1 MLPQIG
7 RYKILSQ
14 LGKGAMG
21 VVFLADDPLLNRQ
34 VAIKTIDL
42 AIEDATRREFL
53 RGRLLRDARAAAS
66 LTHPNIV
73 GIYDVVVEGD
83 CACVVME
90 YIAGED
96 LAAYLSRNPVADP
109 QFTVLVIRAMASAL
123 DYTHARGIIHRDI
136 KPANVMLDAASI
148 PKITDFGIARI
159 TEGATTTMTG
169 TVMGTIEYM
178 APEQIKG
185 EQVDGRA
192 DQFALGVVAYRML
205 TGSTLYGDQSMATL
219 AYKIVNEPP
228 APVRSRNSGLP
239 AGVDPVLAK
248 ALAKLPDDRYRNC
261 SEFAGALAASIAGVD
276 REAPTVAV
284 TPPPPPPKSGSR
296 AAVVAIV
303 VAGAAGAIAAMVVWK
318 PWMQP
323 AKPAASAIA
332 VSKSADEPEP
342 PTALKQGPT
351 LTAAASVEKA
361 PAEKKAPVELP
372 HNAAESKAPVEP
384 PHKAAESKAAVEPPH
399 KAAESKAAVEPPH
412 KAAETKAPAEPVD
425 DVAPD
430 APTPPAD
437 TPRPAV
443 EALNRGRELVKREQ
457 FAEAVQA
464 FTKAADI
471 RPNWAPGYVSR
482 GGAYQHLE
490 QFDAAIRD
498 YSRAIRLNPKL
509 FNAYLGRAQCYVRQ
523 QQDELAFQD
532 FNQAVAL
539 KPDAPLALA
548 GRAGIYLRRKA
559 YKEALADF
567 NAAIRRSPDLANAYR
582 GRANARRALGNE
594 RGARADEEKYK
605 ELSAGKGDKGG

>member
-1 MLPQIG
+1 LPQVG

-21 VVFLADDPLLNRQ
+21 VVFLADDPLLSRQ

-42 AIEDATRREFL
+42 AIEDPARREFL
-53 RGRLLRDARAAAS
+53 RSRLLRDARAAAA

-96 LAAYLSRNPVADP
+96 LAAYLSRSPVADP
-109 QFTVLVIRAMASAL
+109 QFTVHVIRAMAAAL
-123 DYTHARGIIHRDI
+123 DYTHARGIVHRDI
-136 KPANVMLDAASI
+136 KPANVMLDAANI

-159 TEGATTTMTG
+159 TEGATATMTG

-178 APEQIKG
+178 APEQVKG

-205 TGSTLYGDQSMATL
+205 TGGTLYGDQSVATL
-219 AYKIVNEPP
+219 AYKIVNEQP
-228 APVRSRNSGLP
+228 APVCSRNSWLP
-239 AGVDPVLAK
+239 AAVDPVLAK
-248 ALAKLPDDRYRNC
+248 ALAKAPHDRYRNC
-261 SEFAGALAASIAGVD
+261 SEFADALAGAIAGVD
-276 REAPTVAV
+276 REAPTTAMAAL
-284 TPPPPPPKSGSR
+284 PPPPPRKSGSR
-296 AAVVAIV
+296 SAVVAIAL
-303 VAGAAGAIAAMVVWK
+303 AGAAGAVAAMVVWK
-318 PWMQP
+318 PWLQP
-323 AKPAASAIA
+323 AKPATSTVA
-332 VSKSADEPEP
+332 VSKTAAEPAP
-342 PTALKQGPT
+342 PTELKQGPPLET
-351 LTAAASVEKA
+351 VASVDKTPVAQPSAAKPLAENGTVPKPPENKA
-361 PAEKKAPVELP
+361 PA
-372 HNAAESKAPVEP
+372 EP
-384 PHKAAESKAAVEPPH
+384 PHKAAAAKAGPVAD
-399 KAAESKAAVEPPH
+399 
-412 KAAETKAPAEPVD
+412 VD

-443 EALNRGRELVKREQ
+443 EAFNRGRELVKQEQ
-457 FAEAVQA
+457 FAEAIQA

-482 GGAYQHLE
+482 AGAYQRLE

-509 FNAYLGRAQCYVRQ
+509 FNAYLGRAQCHVQ
-523 QQDELAFQD
+523 KQQDDPALQD
-532 FNQAVAL
+532 FNQALSL
-539 KPDAPLALA
+539 KPDAPLALV

-559 YKEALADF
+559 YREALADF
-567 NAAIRRSPDLANAYR
+567 NETIRLSPDLANAYR
-582 GRANARRALGNE
+582 GRANVRRALGD
-594 RGARADEEKYK
+594 RSGAQADEEKYR
-605 ELSAGKGDKGG
+605 ELSARKGARGG

>member
-21 VVFLADDPLLNRQ
+21 VVFLAGDPLLNRQ

-53 RGRLLRDARAAAS
+53 RSRLLRDARAAAS

-96 LAAYLSRNPVADP
+96 LSAYLTRNHVADP
-109 QFTVLVIRAMASAL
+109 QFTVHVIRAMAAAL
-123 DYTHARGIIHRDI
+123 DYTHARGVIHRDI

-159 TEGATTTMTG
+159 TEGASTTMTG

-178 APEQIKG
+178 APEQVKG

-205 TGSTLYGDQSMATL
+205 TGGTLYGDQSMATL
-219 AYKIVNEPP
+219 AYKIVNEAP
-228 APVRSRNSGLP
+228 APVRSRNSSLP
-239 AGVDPVLAK
+239 AGMDPVLAK

-261 SEFAGALAASIAGVD
+261 SEFAEALAGVVASVD
-276 REAPTVAV
+276 REAPTAAIPAA
-284 TPPPPPPKSGSR
+284 PPPARKSGSR
-296 AAVVAIV
+296 TAVVAIAL
-303 VAGAAGAIAAMVVWK
+303 AGAAGAAAMVVWK
-318 PWMQP
+318 PWLQS
-323 AKPAASAIA
+323 AKPAAAVTA
-332 VSKSADEPEP
+332 VSKPADEPAP
-342 PTALKQGPT
+342 PTGLSQGPP
-351 LTAAASVEKA
+351 LTAAASLEKA
-361 PAEKKAPVELP
+361 PEKKSPP
-372 HNAAESKAPVEP
+372 EP
-384 PHKAAESKAAVEPPH
+384 PHKAAKTSAGPVEH
-399 KAAESKAAVEPPH
+399 
-412 KAAETKAPAEPVD
+412 VD
-425 DVAPD
+425 DVAAD
-430 APTPPAD
+430 TPTPPAD
-437 TPRPAV
+437 TPRPAI
-443 EALNRGRELVKREQ
+443 EALKLGHELVKQEQ
-457 FAEAVQA
+457 FAAAIEA

-482 GGAYQHLE
+482 AGAYAHLD

-509 FNAYLGRAQCYVRQ
+509 YNAYIGRAQCYIHQ
-523 QQDELAFQD
+523 QQDDPALDD
-532 FNQAVAL
+532 FNQAIAIR
-539 KPDAPLALA
+539 PDAPLALV
-548 GRAGIYLRRKA
+548 GRAAIYLRRKA
-559 YKEALADF
+559 YHKALADF
-567 NAAIRRSPDLANAYR
+567 DQTIQLSPDLANAYK
-582 GRANARRALGNE
+582 GRASARRALGNE
-594 RGARADEEKYK
+594 RGAQADEAKYK
-605 ELSAGKGDKGG
+605 ELSARKGDKGGYR

>member
-1 MLPQIG
+1 MLSQVG

-53 RGRLLRDARAAAS
+53 RGRLLRDARAAGS
-66 LTHPNIV
+66 LMHPNIV

-83 CACVVME
+83 RACVVME

-109 QFTVLVIRAMASAL
+109 QFTVQVIRAMAAAL

-185 EQVDGRA
+185 EKVDGRA

-228 APVRSRNSGLP
+228 APVHSRNSGLP
-239 AGVDPVLAK
+239 ARVDPVLAK

-261 SEFAGALAASIAGVD
+261 SEFADALAGSIAGVD
-276 REAPTVAV
+276 REAPTVAIAS
-284 TPPPPPPKSGSR
+284 PPPPPKSGSR
-296 AAVVAIV
+296 AAVVAIAL
-303 VAGAAGAIAAMVVWK
+303 AGAAGAIAAMVVWK

-332 VSKSADEPEP
+332 VSKFADEPEP
-342 PTALKQGPT
+342 PTGLKQGPT
-351 LTAAASVEKA
+351 LTDAASVEKA
-361 PAEKKAPVELP
+361 PAEKKAPVEPP
-372 HNAAESKAPVEP
+372 HKAAEAKAPVEP
-384 PHKAAESKAAVEPPH
+384 PHNAAGSKAAVEPPH
-399 KAAESKAAVEPPH
+399 RAAEA
-412 KAAETKAPAEPVD
+412 KAPADPVD

-437 TPRPAV
+437 TPRPAL

-457 FAEAVQA
+457 FAEAIQA

-490 QFDAAIRD
+490 QFDAAVRD

-532 FNQAVAL
+532 FNQAIAL
-539 KPDAPLALA
+539 KPDAPLGLA

>member
-1 MLPQIG
+1 MLPQVG
-7 RYKILSQ
+7 RYRILSQ

-21 VVFLADDPLLNRQ
+21 VVFLADDPLLSRQ

-66 LTHPNIV
+66 LSHPNIV
-73 GIYDVVVEGD
+73 GIYDVVMEGD

-109 QFTVLVIRAMASAL
+109 QFTVHVIRAMAAAL
-123 DYTHARGIIHRDI
+123 DYTHARGIVHRDI

-159 TEGATTTMTG
+159 TDGATTTMTG

-185 EQVDGRA
+185 EQADGRA

-205 TGSTLYGDQSMATL
+205 TGSTLYGNQSMATL

-228 APVRSRNSGLP
+228 APVHARNSGLP
-239 AGVDPVLAK
+239 AAVDPVLAK
-248 ALAKLPDDRYRNC
+248 ALAKAPDDRYRNC
-261 SEFAGALAASIAGVD
+261 TEFADALAGSIADVN
-276 REAPTVAV
+276 REAPTLAMAA
-284 TPPPPPPKSGSR
+284 PPPQRKRGSR
-296 AAVVAIV
+296 TAVVAIAL
-303 VAGAAGAIAAMVVWK
+303 AGAAGAVAAMVVWK
-318 PWMQP
+318 PWLPP
-323 AKPAASAIA
+323 AKPAASAVA
-332 VSKSADEPEP
+332 VSKPAAEPAP
-342 PTALKQGPT
+342 PTGLKQGPA
-351 LTAAASVEKA
+351 LQIAPPLAKA
-361 PAEKKAPVELP
+361 PMAKSSAEKPPAEEPHAAKPPEKKTPVELP
-372 HNAAESKAPVEP
+372 
-384 PHKAAESKAAVEPPH
+384 SKAAAEAKAGPVEH
-399 KAAESKAAVEPPH
+399 A
-412 KAAETKAPAEPVD
+412 D

-430 APTPPAD
+430 AAAPPAG

-443 EALNRGRELVKREQ
+443 EALNRGRELVKQEQ
-457 FAEAVQA
+457 FAEAIQA

-482 GGAYQHLE
+482 AGAYQRLE
-490 QFDAAIRD
+490 QFAAAIRD

-509 FNAYLGRAQCYVRQ
+509 FNAYLGRAQCYVHQ
-523 QQDELAFQD
+523 QQDDPAFDD
-532 FNQAVAL
+532 FNQAISL
-539 KPDAPLALA
+539 RPDAPLALA

-567 NAAIRRSPDLANAYR
+567 NETIRRSPDLANAYR

-605 ELSAGKGDKGG
+605 ELSAKKGEKGG

>member
-21 VVFLADDPLLNRQ
+21 VVFLADDPLLGRQ

-42 AIEDATRREFL
+42 GIEDATRREFL
-53 RGRLLRDARAAAS
+53 RSRLLRDARAAAS
-66 LTHPNIV
+66 LSHPNIV

-109 QFTVLVIRAMASAL
+109 QFTVHVIGAMAAAL

-159 TEGATTTMTG
+159 TDGATTTMTG

-178 APEQIKG
+178 APEQVKG
-185 EQVDGRA
+185 ETVDGRA

-205 TGSTLYGDQSMATL
+205 TGGTLYGNQSVATL
-219 AYKIVNEPP
+219 AYKIVNEAP
-228 APVRSRNSGLP
+228 ASVRSRNSGLP

-248 ALAKLPDDRYRNC
+248 ALAKAPDDRYRKC
-261 SEFAGALAASIAGVD
+261 AEFADALAGSIAGVN
-276 REAPTVAV
+276 REAPTIAIAA
-284 TPPPPPPKSGSR
+284 PPPPRKSGSR
-296 AAVVAIV
+296 AAVAAIAL
-303 VAGAAGAIAAMVVWK
+303 AGAAGAVAAMVVWK
-318 PWMQP
+318 PWLQP
-323 AKPAASAIA
+323 AKPEVSAEA
-332 VSKSADEPEP
+332 VSKPAGEPAP
-342 PTALKQGPT
+342 PTGLKQGP
-351 LTAAASVEKA
+351 LLQAAASVETA
-361 PAEKKAPVELP
+361 PVAKPPEKKATVD
-372 HNAAESKAPVEP
+372 
-384 PHKAAESKAAVEPPH
+384 
-399 KAAESKAAVEPPH
+399 PPH
-412 KAAETKAPAEPVD
+412 KAAETTAPVDPPHKAAEAKAPVEQVD

-430 APTPPAD
+430 AATPPAD
-437 TPRPAV
+437 TPKPAV
-443 EALNRGRELVKREQ
+443 EALNRGRELMKQEQ
-457 FAEAVQA
+457 FAAAIQA

-482 GGAYQHLE
+482 AGAYQHLE

-498 YSRAIRLNPKL
+498 YSRAIRLNPKM
-509 FNAYLGRAQCYVRQ
+509 FNAYFGRAQCYIHQ
-523 QQDELAFQD
+523 QQDDLALQD
-532 FNQAVAL
+532 FNQAISL
-539 KPDAPLALA
+539 KPEAPLALV

-567 NAAIRRSPDLANAYR
+567 NETIRRSPDLANAYR

-594 RGARADEEKYK
+594 RGARADEEKYR
-605 ELSAGKGDKGG
+605 ELSARKGEKGG

>member
-42 AIEDATRREFL
+42 AIEDTTRREFL
-53 RGRLLRDARAAAS
+53 RSRLLRDARAAAS

-96 LAAYLSRNPVADP
+96 LSAYLTRNHVADP
-109 QFTVLVIRAMASAL
+109 QFTVHIIRAMAAAL

-159 TEGATTTMTG
+159 TEGASTTMTG

-178 APEQIKG
+178 APEQVKG

-205 TGSTLYGDQSMATL
+205 TGGTLYGDQSMATL
-219 AYKIVNEPP
+219 AYKIVNEAP
-228 APVRSRNSGLP
+228 APVRSRNSSLP
-239 AGVDPVLAK
+239 AGADPVLAK
-248 ALAKLPDDRYRNC
+248 ALAKLPGDRYRNC
-261 SEFAGALAASIAGVD
+261 SEFADALAGSIAGVD
-276 REAPTVAV
+276 RKAPTAAM
-284 TPPPPPPKSGSR
+284 TPLPPPRKSGSR
-296 AAVVAIV
+296 AAVVAIAL
-303 VAGAAGAIAAMVVWK
+303 AGAAGAVAMVVWK
-318 PWMQP
+318 PWLQP
-323 AKPAASAIA
+323 AKPAAA
-332 VSKSADEPEP
+332 VSKSAAEPAP
-342 PTALKQGPT
+342 PTGLAQGP
-351 LTAAASVEKA
+351 LLQPAASVEKA
-361 PAEKKAPVELP
+361 PAEKPPVEKAPVEK
-372 HNAAESKAPVEP
+372 KASAEP
-384 PHKAAESKAAVEPPH
+384 PHKAAEAKAG
-399 KAAESKAAVEPPH
+399 
-412 KAAETKAPAEPVD
+412 PAEHVD

-430 APTPPAD
+430 AVAPPAD
-437 TPRPAV
+437 TPKPAI
-443 EALNRGRELVKREQ
+443 EALNRGRELVKQEQ
-457 FAEAVQA
+457 FAEAIQA
-464 FTKAADI
+464 FTKATDI
-471 RPNWAPGYVSR
+471 RPNWAPNYVNR
-482 GGAYQHLE
+482 AGAYQHLE

-509 FNAYLGRAQCYVRQ
+509 FNAYVGRAQCYVHQ
-523 QQDELAFQD
+523 QQDDPAFDD
-532 FNQAVAL
+532 FNQAIAL
-539 KPDAPLALA
+539 KPASPLALV

-559 YKEALADF
+559 YQKALTDF
-567 NAAIRRSPDLANAYR
+567 NETIRRSPDLASAYK
-582 GRANARRALGNE
+582 GRANARHALGNE
-594 RGARADEEKYK
+594 RGAQADEAKYK
-605 ELSAGKGDKGG
+605 ELSAKKSEKGG

>member
-96 LAAYLSRNPVADP
+96 LSAYLTRNPVADP
-109 QFTVLVIRAMASAL
+109 QFTVHIIRAMAAAL

-178 APEQIKG
+178 APEQVKG
-185 EQVDGRA
+185 EPVDGRA

-219 AYKIVNEPP
+219 AYKIVNEAP

-239 AGVDPVLAK
+239 AGADPALAK

-261 SEFAGALAASIAGVD
+261 SEFAEALAGAIAGVN
-276 REAPTVAV
+276 REAPTIAMMPPAA
-284 TPPPPPPKSGSR
+284 PPPRKSGSR
-296 AAVVAIV
+296 TAVVAIAL
-303 VAGAAGAIAAMVVWK
+303 AGAAGAVAAMVVWK
-318 PWMQP
+318 PWLQP
-323 AKPAASAIA
+323 AKPAASVAA
-332 VSKSADEPEP
+332 VSKPAAEPAP
-342 PTALKQGPT
+342 PTGLQQGPP
-351 LTAAASVEKA
+351 LTVVASLEKA
-361 PAEKKAPVELP
+361 PAEKPPVEKAPPE
-372 HNAAESKAPVEP
+372 KKTPVDP
-384 PHKAAESKAAVEPPH
+384 PHKAAAA
-399 KAAESKAAVEPPH
+399 K
-412 KAAETKAPAEPVD
+412 TGPAEHVD
-425 DVAPD
+425 DVASD
-430 APTPPAD
+430 APAPPAD

-443 EALNRGRELVKREQ
+443 EALNRGRALVKQEQ
-457 FAEAVQA
+457 FAEAIQA

-482 GGAYQHLE
+482 AGAYQHLE

-509 FNAYLGRAQCYVRQ
+509 FNAYLGRAQCYVQQRQ
-523 QQDELAFQD
+523 DDPAFDD
-532 FNQAVAL
+532 FNQAIAL

-548 GRAGIYLRRKA
+548 GRAGIYLRRKE
-559 YKEALADF
+559 YQKALADF
-567 NAAIRRSPDLANAYR
+567 NETIRRSPDLANAYR
-582 GRANARRALGNE
+582 GRATARRALGNE
-594 RGARADEEKYK
+594 RGAQADEAKYK
-605 ELSAGKGDKGG
+605 ELSARKGEKGG

>member
-21 VVFLADDPLLNRQ
+21 VVYLADDPLLGRQ

-66 LTHPNIV
+66 LSHPNIV

-109 QFTVLVIRAMASAL
+109 QFTVQVIRAMASAL

-136 KPANVMLDAASI
+136 KPANVMLDAANI

-159 TEGATTTMTG
+159 TEGATTTVTG

-205 TGSTLYGDQSMATL
+205 TGSTLYGNQSMATL

-228 APVRSRNSGLP
+228 APVRSRNSWLP

-248 ALAKLPDDRYRNC
+248 ALAKAPDDRYRNC
-261 SEFAGALAASIAGVD
+261 SEFADALAGSIAGVN
-276 REAPTVAV
+276 REASTVAL
-284 TPPPPPPKSGSR
+284 TPLLPPPRKSGSR
-296 AAVVAIV
+296 TAVVAIAL
-303 VAGAAGAIAAMVVWK
+303 AGAAGAVAAMVVWK
-318 PWMQP
+318 PWLQP
-323 AKPAASAIA
+323 AKPAASEVA
-332 VSKSADEPEP
+332 VSKSAAAPEP
-342 PTALKQGPT
+342 PTGLNQGPA
-351 LTAAASVEKA
+351 LEAAASVEKA
-361 PAEKKAPVELP
+361 PVEKSSPGKPRVEKK
-372 HNAAESKAPVEP
+372 SPVEP
-384 PHKAAESKAAVEPPH
+384 PHKAGEAK
-399 KAAESKAAVEPPH
+399 
-412 KAAETKAPAEPVD
+412 AEPIERVD

-430 APTPPAD
+430 APSLPAD
-437 TPRPAV
+437 TPKPAV
-443 EALNRGRELVKREQ
+443 EALNRGRELVKQQQ

-464 FTKAADI
+464 FTKVTDI
-471 RPNWAPGYVSR
+471 RPNWPPGYVSR
-482 GGAYQHLE
+482 AGAYQHLE
-490 QFDAAIRD
+490 QFDAALRD

-509 FNAYLGRAQCYVRQ
+509 FNAYLGRAQCYLHQ
-523 QQDELAFQD
+523 QQDDPALDD
-532 FNQAVAL
+532 FNQAIAL
-539 KPDAPLALA
+539 RPDAPLALV

-559 YKEALADF
+559 YQQALADF
-567 NAAIRRSPDLANAYR
+567 NEAIRRSPDLANAYR

-594 RGARADEEKYK
+594 RGAKADENRYK